1 MEWLSRLKLDSEAV
15 EEDASDEVLQFE
27 IQISLIYSKFVG
39 LYIIGSYHHI
49 LSPTI
54 SDFLSE
60 SLTGE
65 DYLKESPR
73 TWLVFEPQ
81 QCSLLYYLQQRL
93 YTLVKEK
100 FLSTLGSWICPI
112 EWTPVI
118 IQVASQLL
126 PRVTPEK
133 IYIEDSPCLGLDQDT
148 CLYTLKCLQ
157 MVLLCI
163 PAIHLWLASF
173 FNLLL

>member
-1 MEWLSRLKLDSEAV
+1 MQAMRFYSLKFRYL
-15 EEDASDEVLQFE
+15 LYTQK
-27 IQISLIYSKFVG
+27 LVG
-39 LYIIGSYHHI
+39 LYRIGSYHHI

-54 SDFLSE
+54 SDFLPE
-60 SLTGE
+60 SLTWE
-65 DYLKESPR
+65 DYLKESPH

-81 QCSLLYYLQQRL
+81 HCSLLCYLQQRL

-100 FLSTLGSWICPI
+100 FLSTLGSWICPK

-133 IYIEDSPCLGLDQDT
+133 IHKEVSHCLGLDQDT
-148 CLYTLKCLQ
+148 CLYTLKHLR
-157 MVLLCI
+157 MVQLPI

-173 FNLLL
+173 FNLLP